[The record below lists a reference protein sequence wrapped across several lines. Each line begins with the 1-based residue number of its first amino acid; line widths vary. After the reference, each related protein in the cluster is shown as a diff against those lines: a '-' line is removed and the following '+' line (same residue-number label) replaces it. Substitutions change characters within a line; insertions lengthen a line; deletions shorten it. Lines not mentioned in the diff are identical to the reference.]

1 MTSDF
6 PAEGMELTHLLVVR
20 DAERSK
26 AFYRD
31 VLGAEVFRE
40 YGGTSVVL
48 RFLGTWLLLVTG
60 GGPTADKPDVTF
72 AEPVDPRTVS
82 HEMTIRVPDC
92 HAAYETLRARGAQ
105 FLTPP
110 VDYDWEVRGFF
121 RDPDG
126 HLLEISEARTPG

>member
-1 MTSDF
+1 MATGGF
-6 PAEGMELTHLLVVR
+6 PTPDVEVTLLLVVG

-31 VLGAEVFRE
+31 VLGAELYRE
-40 YGGTSVVL
+40 YGGSSVVL
-48 RFLGTWLLLVTG
+48 RFQGTWLLLVTG

-72 AEPVDPRTVS
+72 AVPDPHLAT
-82 HEMTIRVPDC
+82 HELTLRVPDC
-92 HAAYETLRARGAQ
+92 HRAYEELTARGAT

-110 VDYDWEVRGFF
+110 VEYEHEIRAFL

-126 HLLEISEARTPG
+126 HLIEISQVR